1 MRLAVTYPPLCE
13 RSVLLPE
20 RPELMEKSVGD
31 CLSVMLQ
38 EDMLM
43 GRDRLYGSRFNAEA
57 DTTVKS
63 RPKHFRHTTGICV
76 FSTRT
81 FALSQFLLTLMG
93 GFVRSSTSSQRLR
106 DKSVQERQRGI
117 HLDTSI
123 SFKVLFQFSTQAL
136 ITEKMLF
143 VLTSN
148 GSLEASRG
156 STRAFNSESWLRC
169 CSS

>member
-20 RPELMEKSVGD
+20 RPELMENSVGD

-57 DTTVKS
+57 DTTVNS
-63 RPKHFRHTTGICV
+63 RPKHVWDLCFLDSYLCPQPVPPDVDGGVCTEQHRQPTPPRQIHPGTTARNPPGHQHQLQ
-76 FSTRT
+76 SS
-81 FALSQFLLTLMG
+81 LSILN
-93 GFVRSSTSSQRLR
+93 
-106 DKSVQERQRGI
+106 
-117 HLDTSI
+117 TSI
-123 SFKVLFQFSTQAL
+123 NHRKLLLVF
-136 ITEKMLF
+136 
-143 VLTSN
+143 TSN

-156 STRAFNSESWLRC
+156 STRALNSESWLRC